1 MKKFY
6 YLIAMAIMAFTFT
19 SCEDVPAPF
28 GQPVHISGDTEDDP
42 SGGDDSGLA
51 VNEDFKAAGKLTWS
65 VTNVVA
71 PDGIDVWQYDS
82 RYGLKAT
89 AYAGGANNA
98 AESWLICPEPYN
110 FSNVSGAKMTIK
122 HAANYF
128 SDGAEKECKV
138 LASTDYSKSV
148 ADATW
153 TEIKIDTWPTSWDFV
168 EGTGD
173 MSAFDGKDK
182 VYIAFKYT
190 STATKSG
197 TWEIES
203 LKVEGGGSS
212 SGGGETGGETGAAKG
227 TGTQSDP
234 FNIAAAIAKCK
245 EVGTT
250 ASTEKYYIKGIVV
263 KGGTVSGGY
272 GNVTFDMGDTKE
284 STDLFK
290 AYQVAGTNG
299 EKLADGYEVKV
310 GDEVVIYGPVVT
322 YNTTYETSG
331 KSAAQIVTIN
341 GKGTDGSGGDT
352 GGDTGAAKGTG
363 TQADPFNIAA
373 AIAKCKEVGTTASTE
388 KYYIKGIVVKGGTV
402 SGGYGNVTFDMGDT
416 KESTDLF
423 KAYQVAGTDGEKL
436 ADGYEVKAG
445 DEVVIYGPVVTYNTT
460 YETSGKSAAQIVT
473 INGKKTN
480 ESSGGESGGG
490 DTGGGSSTPT
500 SLTNGDFETWAS
512 GQPTGWKSASSA
524 SSATLEQSTDAHG
537 GSYAVI
543 VKGGGTANKRLAS
556 QEISLTAGSYN
567 FSFWVKA
574 TTANK
579 AQCCAGYVPVT
590 NGTAGSYQYKKN
602 GTSTAYET
610 LSTTWSQVSYDFTL
624 DADAT
629 ICLVVM
635 NPKSSSYSS
644 GEDILVDDAT
654 LTKK

>member
-51 VNEDFKAAGKLTWS
+51 VNEDFKAAGKLTWT

-212 SGGGETGGETGAAKG
+212 SGGGGSDTPAASGDGLTPATAFNAAAANAEAAKLADKAV
-227 TGTQSDP
+227 S
-234 FNIAAAIAKCK
+234 
-245 EVGTT
+245 
-250 ASTEKYYIKGIVV
+250 EKQYYIKGKIAKIATDGNYGEGKYPKTANYYISEDGNDANTFYIYASKYLGNVDYTE
-263 KGGTVSGGY
+263 GTV
-272 GNVTFDMGDTKE
+272 
-284 STDLFK
+284 L
-290 AYQVAGTNG
+290 
-299 EKLADGYEVKV
+299 KV
-310 GDEVVIYGPVVT
+310 GDEVIVYGNLT
-322 YNTTYETSG
+322 NYNGTYET
-331 KSAAQIVTIN
+331 AQN
-341 GKGTDGSGGDT
+341 KNYLYSL
-352 GGDTGAAKGTG
+352 
-363 TQADPFNIAA
+363 N
-373 AIAKCKEVGTTASTE
+373 GTTA
-388 KYYIKGIVVKGGTV
+388 
-402 SGGYGNVTFDMGDT
+402 D
-416 KESTDLF
+416 
-423 KAYQVAGTDGEKL
+423 
-436 ADGYEVKAG
+436 
-445 DEVVIYGPVVTYNTT
+445 
-460 YETSGKSAAQIVT
+460 
-473 INGKKTN
+473 
-480 ESSGGESGGG
+480 GGESGGG
-490 DTGGGSSTPT
+490 NDNPTAKGDGLTPSTAFNAAAANAEAAKLANKATSEKQYYIKGKVAKIATDGNYGEGKYPKTANYYISEDGKDENTFYIYASKYLGNVDYTEGTVLKVGDEVIVYGNLTNYNGTYETAQNKNYLYSLNGTTADGGGSGSDTPSGT
-500 SLTNGDFETWAS
+500 VGLDVTFDAGKATFTIEDKSIGDGITYVWSEDTTNKYMKASAYKGGAIAAESWLISPKFSLKTLTAPVLTFNNACN
-512 GQPTGWKSASSA
+512 QVKTGVI
-524 SSATLEQSTDAHG
+524 TDHIHVMVSTDGTNWTEASIANMPSG
-537 GSYAVI
+537 TNWTFVDSTVDMKAYAGKENVQI
-543 VKGGGTANKRLAS
+543 AFKY
-556 QEISLTAGSYN
+556 I
-567 FSFWVKA
+567 
-574 TTANK
+574 
-579 AQCCAGYVPVT
+579 
-590 NGTAGSYQYKKN
+590 
-602 GTSTAYET
+602 
-610 LSTTWSQVSYDFTL
+610 STTSIAPTWEIKSVS
-624 DADAT
+624 
-629 ICLVVM
+629 V
-635 NPKSSSYSS
+635 K
-644 GEDILVDDAT
+644 
-654 LTKK
+654 

>member
-1 MKKFY
+1 MIINMKKFY

-138 LASTDYSKSV
+138 LASTNYATSV

-212 SGGGETGGETGAAKG
+212 SGGGDTPTPSSNYGTAEAPLTVAQALEVINGLEDNGTASPAYVKGKISKVQSFNDKYKSITYYISDDGTDNNALQVYSGKGIDGADFAAQTDLETGWTVVVTGELKKYVNSNTGAVTLEINQSSKIVSIDK
-227 TGTQSDP
+227 TGSGSDTP
-234 FNIAAAIAKCK
+234 
-245 EVGTT
+245 
-250 ASTEKYYIKGIVV
+250 S
-263 KGGTVSGGY
+263 GTVGLD
-272 GNVTFDMGDTKE
+272 VTFDAGKATFTIEDKSIGDGITYVWSEDTTNKYMKASAYKGGAIAAE
-284 STDLFK
+284 SWLISPKFSLKTLTAPVLTFNNACNQVKTGVITDHIHVMVSTD
-290 AYQVAGTNG
+290 GTNWTEASIANMPSG
-299 EKLADGYEVKV
+299 TNWTFVDSTVDMK
-310 GDEVVIYGPVVT
+310 T
-322 YNTTYETSG
+322 YAG
-331 KSAAQIVTIN
+331 KENVQI
-341 GKGTDGSGGDT
+341 
-352 GGDTGAAKGTG
+352 A
-363 TQADPFNIAA
+363 F
-373 AIAKCKEVGTTASTE
+373 
-388 KYYIKGIVVKGGTV
+388 KYI
-402 SGGYGNVTFDMGDT
+402 
-416 KESTDLF
+416 
-423 KAYQVAGTDGEKL
+423 
-436 ADGYEVKAG
+436 
-445 DEVVIYGPVVTYNTT
+445 
-460 YETSGKSAAQIVT
+460 
-473 INGKKTN
+473 
-480 ESSGGESGGG
+480 
-490 DTGGGSSTPT
+490 
-500 SLTNGDFETWAS
+500 
-512 GQPTGWKSASSA
+512 
-524 SSATLEQSTDAHG
+524 
-537 GSYAVI
+537 
-543 VKGGGTANKRLAS
+543 
-556 QEISLTAGSYN
+556 
-567 FSFWVKA
+567 
-574 TTANK
+574 
-579 AQCCAGYVPVT
+579 
-590 NGTAGSYQYKKN
+590 
-602 GTSTAYET
+602 
-610 LSTTWSQVSYDFTL
+610 STTSIAPTWEIKSVS
-624 DADAT
+624 
-629 ICLVVM
+629 V
-635 NPKSSSYSS
+635 K
-644 GEDILVDDAT
+644 
-654 LTKK
+654 

>member
-71 PDGIDVWQYDS
+71 PDGVDVWQYDS

-203 LKVEGGGSS
+203 IKVEGGGSS
-212 SGGGETGGETGAAKG
+212 SGGGSDTPTPTGGTIFEESFATGQGNFTIDDKTLGEGLTFVWKHDATNKYMKASAYSGGNKDAE
-227 TGTQSDP
+227 SWLVSP
-234 FNIAAAIAKCK
+234 EINLS
-245 EVGTT
+245 T
-250 ASTEKYYIKGIVV
+250 ATKPVLTFSQVINKYF
-263 KGGTVSGGY
+263 GTVANEAMVYVKKDGGEWTK
-272 GNVTFDMGDTKE
+272 VTITFPTTVPAANWSKFTDEGADQSVDLTAFKSSKTQIAFVYKS
-284 STDLFK
+284 STS
-290 AYQVAGTNG
+290 AAGTWEIKN
-299 EKLADGYEVKV
+299 VKV
-310 GDEVVIYGPVVT
+310 AEP
-322 YNTTYETSG
+322 
-331 KSAAQIVTIN
+331 AQ
-341 GKGTDGSGGDT
+341 
-352 GGDTGAAKGTG
+352 
-363 TQADPFNIAA
+363 
-373 AIAKCKEVGTTASTE
+373 
-388 KYYIKGIVVKGGTV
+388 
-402 SGGYGNVTFDMGDT
+402 
-416 KESTDLF
+416 
-423 KAYQVAGTDGEKL
+423 
-436 ADGYEVKAG
+436 
-445 DEVVIYGPVVTYNTT
+445 
-460 YETSGKSAAQIVT
+460 
-473 INGKKTN
+473 
-480 ESSGGESGGG
+480 
-490 DTGGGSSTPT
+490 
-500 SLTNGDFETWAS
+500 
-512 GQPTGWKSASSA
+512 
-524 SSATLEQSTDAHG
+524 
-537 GSYAVI
+537 
-543 VKGGGTANKRLAS
+543 
-556 QEISLTAGSYN
+556 
-567 FSFWVKA
+567 
-574 TTANK
+574 
-579 AQCCAGYVPVT
+579 
-590 NGTAGSYQYKKN
+590 
-602 GTSTAYET
+602 
-610 LSTTWSQVSYDFTL
+610 
-624 DADAT
+624 
-629 ICLVVM
+629 
-635 NPKSSSYSS
+635 
-644 GEDILVDDAT
+644 
-654 LTKK
+654 

>member
-51 VNEDFKAAGKLTWS
+51 VNEDFKAAGKLTWT

-212 SGGGETGGETGAAKG
+212 SGGGDTPTPSSNYGTAEAPLTVAQALEVINGLEDNGTASPAYVKGKISKVQSFNDKYKSITYYISDDGTDNNALQVYSGKGIDGADFAAQTDLETGWTVVVTGELKKYVNSNTGAVTLEINQSSKIVSIDKTAGSGSDTPTSGYGTATAPLTVAKALEIING
-227 TGTQSDP
+227 LED
-234 FNIAAAIAKCK
+234 N
-245 EVGTT
+245 
-250 ASTEKYYIKGIVV
+250 
-263 KGGTVSGGY
+263 GTVSDAYVKGKISKVQSFNNKYKSITYYISDDGTDNNALQVY
-272 GNVTFDMGDTKE
+272 SGKGIDGADFAAQTDLETGWTVVVTGELKKYVNSNTGAVTLEINQSSKIVSIDKTGSGSDTPSGTVGLDVTFDAGKATFTIEDKSIGDGITYVWSEDTTNKYMKASAYKGGAIAAE
-284 STDLFK
+284 SWLISPKFSLKTLTAPVLTFNNACNQVKTGVITDHIHVMVSTD
-290 AYQVAGTNG
+290 GTNWTEATIANMPSG
-299 EKLADGYEVKV
+299 TNWTFVDSTVDMK
-310 GDEVVIYGPVVT
+310 T
-322 YNTTYETSG
+322 YAG
-331 KSAAQIVTIN
+331 KENVQI
-341 GKGTDGSGGDT
+341 
-352 GGDTGAAKGTG
+352 A
-363 TQADPFNIAA
+363 F
-373 AIAKCKEVGTTASTE
+373 
-388 KYYIKGIVVKGGTV
+388 KYI
-402 SGGYGNVTFDMGDT
+402 
-416 KESTDLF
+416 
-423 KAYQVAGTDGEKL
+423 
-436 ADGYEVKAG
+436 
-445 DEVVIYGPVVTYNTT
+445 
-460 YETSGKSAAQIVT
+460 
-473 INGKKTN
+473 
-480 ESSGGESGGG
+480 
-490 DTGGGSSTPT
+490 
-500 SLTNGDFETWAS
+500 
-512 GQPTGWKSASSA
+512 
-524 SSATLEQSTDAHG
+524 
-537 GSYAVI
+537 
-543 VKGGGTANKRLAS
+543 
-556 QEISLTAGSYN
+556 
-567 FSFWVKA
+567 
-574 TTANK
+574 
-579 AQCCAGYVPVT
+579 
-590 NGTAGSYQYKKN
+590 
-602 GTSTAYET
+602 
-610 LSTTWSQVSYDFTL
+610 STTSIAPTWEIKSVS
-624 DADAT
+624 
-629 ICLVVM
+629 V
-635 NPKSSSYSS
+635 K
-644 GEDILVDDAT
+644 
-654 LTKK
+654 